1 MGDSDAGSA
10 DGAPRKGT
18 PPKGAGEVPSA
29 EEMDATEIVE
39 AEGGGAAE
47 GRPPAGAAAAQRY
60 DHEAAPAGGGD
71 EMECEAGEQEEGPG
85 GEVDDRPCDHKGGRA
100 GDQMACGD
108 DEGEGGN
115 LASPVLITRPSS
127 SKGNKGP
134 LVCQVQGCNRDLSQ
148 EKKYYKRYRV
158 CMDHLKMQA
167 ICVDGKLQRFC
178 QQCGRFH
185 DLSHFDGDKRNC
197 RERLNQHNRRRRK
210 SKRGAAST
218 GAAGSD
224 GSWDDASPL
233 SPVSGRIVKVPRGRR
248 SRRQMPFGR
257 YPGSLWVCDDTNVD
271 STEEAVAC
279 KDTVL
284 GEAVRAHA
292 YRSSSAGRE
301 SSQNQDHP
309 QSRFG
314 VHGSSGF
321 QRSQVQVGGARSAFK
336 TLIKGEDGQ
345 NIVASIPK
353 SQGALEAACG
363 SAGIDYQVVLDQ
375 IVPTDADGLVSGD
388 VRGAQD
394 VEQADALLRAKAE
407 AVTPGQPQQPLSKG
421 QSPVATVPIIL
432 IPAASAAQLVQGLQ
446 VGGGG
451 TVALIP
457 TNDNNAIGLTSQ
469 DVTSPVQQQLQAAL
483 AHSLAPSGTALQG
496 LGSNMPVIVQSAPS
510 IVPSLPCQQ
519 KTPVD
524 VGVGHSEAL
533 ARPIANSPY
542 AITLALQSGVPMC
555 QKPTTDALTAAAALH
570 GSHMSPSHV
579 NELKRLVVSGTQ
591 GGQFGGL
598 SQVMVTPGGVANQG
612 MDIGTLGGSPHIL
625 QAAVNLPQQRVVALD
640 KATNQYMMTVL
651 PAEGGN
657 VHLSHAK

>member
-108 DEGEGGN
+108 GELRAEDEGEGGN

-248 SRRQMPFGR
+248 SRRQMP
-257 YPGSLWVCDDTNVD
+257 V
-271 STEEAVAC
+271 ST
-279 KDTVL
+279 
-284 GEAVRAHA
+284 
-292 YRSSSAGRE
+292 
-301 SSQNQDHP
+301 
-309 QSRFG
+309 
-314 VHGSSGF
+314 
-321 QRSQVQVGGARSAFK
+321 
-336 TLIKGEDGQ
+336 
-345 NIVASIPK
+345 
-353 SQGALEAACG
+353 
-363 SAGIDYQVVLDQ
+363 
-375 IVPTDADGLVSGD
+375 
-388 VRGAQD
+388 
-394 VEQADALLRAKAE
+394 
-407 AVTPGQPQQPLSKG
+407 
-421 QSPVATVPIIL
+421 
-432 IPAASAAQLVQGLQ
+432 
-446 VGGGG
+446 
-451 TVALIP
+451 ALIP
-457 TNDNNAIGLTSQ
+457 DPLVRPSDQRLDCVARDRVGV
-469 DVTSPVQQQLQAAL
+469 DAL
-483 AHSLAPSGTALQG
+483 RVHGWEF
-496 LGSNMPVIVQSAPS
+496 V
-510 IVPSLPCQQ
+510 VPSMC
-519 KTPVD
+519 VR
-524 VGVGHSEAL
+524 GSG
-533 ARPIANSPY
+533 IPY
-542 AITLALQSGVPMC
+542 ARCGLRPDGHTLNPTRPLAFTLAA
-555 QKPTTDALTAAAALH
+555 PT
-570 GSHMSPSHV
+570 
-579 NELKRLVVSGTQ
+579 
-591 GGQFGGL
+591 
-598 SQVMVTPGGVANQG
+598 
-612 MDIGTLGGSPHIL
+612 
-625 QAAVNLPQQRVVALD
+625 
-640 KATNQYMMTVL
+640 
-651 PAEGGN
+651 
-657 VHLSHAK
+657 